1 MNIALLSPYYPY
13 RGGIAQFSEQLTLA
27 LEEAGHHVRVFGFTR
42 LYPDILFPGKSQYVE
57 EAERRGDRPS
67 ERVLDSVNPLSYG
80 HTVRAIRRFAPD
92 VLIISYWM
100 SFFVPAY
107 AHIANRL
114 KGECRVLL
122 LVHNAIPH
130 EPRFFDKPLAKLLFR
145 QCHGFLTMSDAVARD
160 VERLCPGAQPVVS
173 PHPLYN
179 QFGAKKDKDEAR
191 EKLSLP
197 QRKTLLFF
205 GLIREYKGL
214 DLLLDAMS
222 LLDDTCQLV
231 IAGECYGSFERYQH
245 QIDNSPAR
253 ERIFSHIRFIADED
267 IPTFFSAADALILP
281 YRSATQ
287 SGVVSIAYVYDL
299 PMVSTP
305 VGDFSDSIAKA
316 EAGVVVPEVSARA
329 LVDGIRE
336 VLRPENREIYYKGIA
351 REKAERSWGR
361 FVERLMEGL

>member
-80 HTVRAIRRFAPD
+80 RTVRAIRRFAPD

-130 EPRFFDKPLAKLLFR
+130 EPRFFDKPLAESSL
-145 QCHGFLTMSDAVARD
+145 
-160 VERLCPGAQPVVS
+160 EI
-173 PHPLYN
+173 HPL
-179 QFGAKKDKDEAR
+179 
-191 EKLSLP
+191 SL
-197 QRKTLLFF
+197 QDFF
-205 GLIREYKGL
+205 I
-214 DLLLDAMS
+214 
-222 LLDDTCQLV
+222 QLV
-231 IAGECYGSFERYQH
+231 GHKG
-245 QIDNSPAR
+245 
-253 ERIFSHIRFIADED
+253 
-267 IPTFFSAADALILP
+267 
-281 YRSATQ
+281 
-287 SGVVSIAYVYDL
+287 GVR
-299 PMVSTP
+299 
-305 VGDFSDSIAKA
+305 K
-316 EAGVVVPEVSARA
+316 
-329 LVDGIRE
+329 
-336 VLRPENREIYYKGIA
+336 
-351 REKAERSWGR
+351 
-361 FVERLMEGL
+361 

>member
-1 MNIALLSPYYPY
+1 M
-13 RGGIAQFSEQLTLA
+13 
-27 LEEAGHHVRVFGFTR
+27 
-42 LYPDILFPGKSQYVE
+42 
-57 EAERRGDRPS
+57 
-67 ERVLDSVNPLSYG
+67 
-80 HTVRAIRRFAPD
+80 
-92 VLIISYWM
+92 
-100 SFFVPAY
+100 
-107 AHIANRL
+107 
-114 KGECRVLL
+114 
-122 LVHNAIPH
+122 
-130 EPRFFDKPLAKLLFR
+130 
-145 QCHGFLTMSDAVARD
+145 
-160 VERLCPGAQPVVS
+160 
-173 PHPLYN
+173 
-179 QFGAKKDKDEAR
+179 
-191 EKLSLP
+191 
-197 QRKTLLFF
+197 FF

-253 ERIFSHIRFIADED
+253 ERIFPHIRFIADED

-329 LVDGIRE
+329 LADGIRE

-361 FVERLMEGL
+361 TPMP

>member
-80 HTVRAIRRFAPD
+80 RTVRAIRRFAPD

-160 VERLCPGAQPVVS
+160 VERLCSGAQPVVS

-191 EKLSLP
+191 EKLGLP

-253 ERIFSHIRFIADED
+253 ERIFPHI
-267 IPTFFSAADALILP
+267 LILP

-329 LVDGIRE
+329 LVDGIRK
-336 VLRPENREIYYKGIA
+336 VLRPENRKIYYKGIA
-351 REKAERSWGR
+351 REKEERSWGR